1 MWNEIKTASREED
14 SSNLRSL
21 CREEDQQGS
30 SLESP
35 VQETKSVCQYEYH
48 HSAVNK
54 NELRVSDLEKK
65 N

>member
-1 MWNEIKTASREED
+1 MWNEIRTASREED

-35 VQETKSVCQYEYH
+35 VQETKSICQYEYH
-48 HSAVNK
+48 HSTVNK
-54 NELRVSDLEKK
+54 N
-65 N
+65 